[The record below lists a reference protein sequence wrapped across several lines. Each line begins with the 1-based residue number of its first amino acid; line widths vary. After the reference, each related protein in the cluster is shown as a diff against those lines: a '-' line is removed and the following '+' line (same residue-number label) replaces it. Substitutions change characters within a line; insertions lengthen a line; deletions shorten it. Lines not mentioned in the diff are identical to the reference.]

1 MGLEELLEDI
11 RNLYL
16 ESVTA
21 ELLAQQAEDD
31 VEIIREPALR
41 DDDGESVP
49 EGSLGLPVR
58 VDLAILR
65 GGEIESLGNVEIDEM
80 YDFEPVEFAWGDSM
94 AVQLLPF
101 PWDSASIVLPKGPA
115 YDWTPLKNWF
125 MAWFR
130 EEEDEA
136 DDDGPLGAV
145 HFLSDPIEDE
155 QSTILTVDLGSAPLE
170 AFEQM
175 LDAIE
180 KLGVQEVM
188 IGYTGHGNEPGDRA
202 ADGEAEEL
210 DEDFDDEDDEE
221 DDEPADD
228 DAGATLRFVTEIR
241 TEISGSLPADEPS
254 DEDDEPRRN

>member
-1 MGLEELLEDI
+1 MSLEELLEDV

-16 ESVTA
+16 DSVTA

-41 DDDGESVP
+41 DDEGESVP

-58 VDLAILR
+58 VDMAILR
-65 GGEIESLGNVEIDEM
+65 DGEIESLGNVEIDEM

-115 YDWTPLKNWF
+115 YDWAPLKAWF

-170 AFEQM
+170 AFEQL

-188 IGYTGHGNEPGDRA
+188 IGYTGHGNEPGDPT
-202 ADGEAEEL
+202 ADGEEL
-210 DEDFDDEDDEE
+210 DEDFDDEE
-221 DDEPADD
+221 DDEAEDESSDD

-241 TEISGSLPADEPS
+241 TEISGSLPPDQPS
-254 DEDDEPRRN
+254 EDDEPRRN